1 MSLYLRESGLFRND
15 TFGSGLPAAYVAAPV
30 SRVSVAG
37 GRLRLDHDANDDTL
51 VLAPL
56 PGACAVE
63 VKADYTPT
71 EENDQGGL
79 VLYQN
84 ADNKIEFLERVDSNV
99 TTNVSRWRAVSTD
112 GKTWD
117 LFADSGSGFQFVDM
131 AAEFVPNKVGAVL
144 KKGTASGYVPL
155 FLERLTITKSSFLTV
170 GNLANGLT
178 VELLDASNVVVTTA
192 QVLASKALVPMPS
205 LHVSGSLRVKNG
217 GTVVDTISGEFYGG
231 DRYDSGSSLKI
242 VKDNVTL
249 EELSRTD
256 LSDVGT
262 MTNGQLLKKLYIHNP
277 TAAPV
282 SSVSVLIEQWN
293 AKFGY
298 QWADVAKDVS
308 GAPGT
313 WGDVISY
320 TSVPA
325 NSTTAFWLRVEQQT
339 GYTGL
344 DPLELSIGLQ
354 HV

>member
-1 MSLYLRESGLFRND
+1 MSLYLRESGLIRND
-15 TFGSGLPAAYVAAPV
+15 TFGVGLPAAYVATPV
-30 SRVSVAG
+30 SRVATDA
-37 GRLRLDHDANDDTL
+37 GRLRLDHDTNEDTL
-51 VLAPL
+51 VLATL
-56 PGACAVE
+56 PGACAIE
-63 VKADYTPT
+63 IKADYTPT
-71 EENDQGGL
+71 IENDQGGL

-84 ADNKIEFLERVDSNV
+84 ADNKVEFLERTD
-99 TTNVSRWRAVSTD
+99 TNVGTNIARWRAVSGD

-117 LFADSGSGFQFVDM
+117 LFADSGSGFQFTDM
-131 AAEFVPNKVGAVL
+131 VSEFIPNKVGAVL
-144 KKGTASGYVPL
+144 KKGTASGYVKL
-155 FLERLTITKSSFLTV
+155 FLERLTITKSAILTV
-170 GNLANGLT
+170 GNLANGFT
-178 VELLDASNVVVTTA
+178 VELLDASNAVVATA
-192 QVLASKALVPMPS
+192 QVVSSKALVPMPS
-205 LHVSGSLRVKNG
+205 LHVNGSLQVKNG
-217 GTVVDTISGEFYGG
+217 GTTVDTISGEFYGG

-282 SSVSVLIEQWN
+282 SSISVLIEQWN

-308 GAPGT
+308 GVPGT
-313 WGDVISY
+313 WGDVITY

-325 NSTTAFWLRVEQQT
+325 NSSTAFWLRVEQQP
-339 GYTGL
+339 GYTEI